1 MEYKMMEDMSEKE
14 LREELRVNLEDMK
27 ILELNILRGE
37 NSKIGYEILKK
48 ENIKIMKR
56 LIEEDY

>member
-1 MEYKMMEDMSEKE
+1 MEYMSESERE
-14 LREELRVNLEDMK
+14 LREELRGNLKDME

-37 NSKIGYEILKK
+37 DSLIGYEILKK

>member
-1 MEYKMMEDMSEKE
+1 MEYMREKE
-14 LREELRVNLEDMK
+14 LREELRVNLEDME

-37 NSKIGYEILKK
+37 DSKIGYEILKK